1 MAGPVLERELTKRTA
16 SRVRFDVAGEADDP
30 EIRCLLREN
39 PMAGRIS
46 VSLTREPNF
55 FADHGVPGET
65 KQTIVARENG
75 RLVCVGGCTIRQR
88 FVNGEPRRVGYLG
101 GLRLDTRLGG
111 RFDILRRGYE
121 FFRELQT
128 AAPAEFYFTSIA
140 SDNER
145 ARAFLE
151 RGLPGMPSYEFVG
164 EFVALLIPTARRKG
178 AKPRF
183 GDLSEANLGKELVT
197 SPNQHNASFQFAPCW
212 SLDELAAFQ
221 QLGLNPADFTIV
233 RAHGKV
239 TAAGALWDQ
248 RSFKQTIIEDYAP
261 WLRLLRPAINAFA
274 TVSGGPRLP
283 AVGNTLANAY
293 VSHLVIPIDET
304 DELAE
309 LITELCVMAA
319 RRRVEFLTLGFA
331 SDDPRLTVLRRRFR
345 AREYRSRLYVVRWP
359 GIGGPAQDLD
369 GRILAP
375 EVALL

>member
-1 MAGPVLERELTKRTA
+1 MAGPVLERELTKGPA
-16 SRVRFDVAGEADDP
+16 SRVQFEVAREADDP
-30 EIRCLLREN
+30 EIRRLLREN

-75 RLVCVGGCTIRQR
+75 RVVCIGGCTIRQR
-88 FVNGEPRRVGYLG
+88 FVNGEARRVGYLG
-101 GLRLDTRLGG
+101 GLRLDVRLSG

-121 FFRELQT
+121 FFRELQS

-151 RGLPGMPSYEFVG
+151 RGLPGMPSYEFIG
-164 EFVALLIPTARRKG
+164 EFVAFLIPAIRRK
-178 AKPRF
+178 AAQVPRRDF
-183 GDLSEANLGKELVT
+183 SEPNIGKELVT
-197 SPNQHNASFQFAPCW
+197 RLNQHNASFQFAPCW
-212 SLDELAAFQ
+212 SLREFESLQ
-221 QLGLNPADFTIV
+221 QLGLQPTDFAVVRRNETI
-233 RAHGKV
+233 
-239 TAAGALWDQ
+239 AAAAALWDQ
-248 RSFKQTIIEDYAP
+248 RNFKQAVIQNYAQS
-261 WLRLLRPAINAFA
+261 LRLLRPVFNALA
-274 TVSGGPRLP
+274 RVSGGPRLP
-283 AVGNTLANAY
+283 DEGDTLANAY
-293 VSHLVIPIDET
+293 VSHLAIRPDET
-304 DELAE
+304 EAMTE
-309 LITELCVMAA
+309 LITELCVMA
-319 RRRVEFLTLGFA
+319 RRRGVEFLTLGFA
-331 SDDPRLTVLRRRFR
+331 SDDPRLTMVRRCFR